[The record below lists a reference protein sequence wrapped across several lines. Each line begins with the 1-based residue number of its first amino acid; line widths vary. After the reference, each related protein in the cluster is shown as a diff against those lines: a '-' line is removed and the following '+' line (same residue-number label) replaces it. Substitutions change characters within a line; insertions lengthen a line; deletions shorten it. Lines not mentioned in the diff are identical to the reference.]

1 MLTLYILKTHHGA
14 SVTPLLDSLD
24 GLYDKAVTVER
35 THEINEAEKDCDWFV
50 VFFDNEI
57 VSPDL
62 KDAMLK
68 IMEIETDIDCFIF
81 MEKYPDGRIFQA
93 PRMFKKHVELGAHGF
108 MPTDQSLKFE
118 RILDGWIYKDV

>member
-1 MLTLYILKTHHGA
+1 VFDNILK
-14 SVTPLLDSLD
+14 
-24 GLYDKAVTVER
+24 VER
-35 THEINEAEKDCDWFV
+35 THGINEDVKETDWYA

-57 VSPDL
+57 VSLDL